1 MTAAPAPLLAQVPA
15 RDSAAVVRQVAP
27 GVTVRQVYRPEGPW
41 RVYVAEIALATPGVA
56 VRAVRACDL
65 PRGRERPTAIARRLR
80 DEGLDPLVLLNAD
93 FFDLRGGTGVTENS
107 MVIDGEIAKAVP
119 VSESPFDTFDNAHA
133 QIGLT
138 VAGKPVLERFTFD
151 GLVTLRR
158 REWPLRHVNATP
170 AIGELALLTRWSDA
184 AVRERVARAARIAV
198 RLRRDSSRGDRVL
211 YRVATPAIPLARLV
225 PEAIEA
231 GEPLLAGSA
240 RAGDALS
247 RLRAGDRVTIVQRFF
262 PDRGPLQT
270 LVGGWP
276 RVLDAGRS
284 VAADADSVEG
294 TFARFSSVR
303 HPRSAV
309 GFSPDS
315 ATLYLVAVDGR
326 QKASAGATLEE
337 LATIL
342 RDLGAHHALNLDG
355 GGSTALV
362 VGGALANVPSDSS
375 GERPVGNVIAVTRRR
390 RGSAPAMRAAPAGAP
405 PSSCVL
411 PSPLPPGERPR
422 GIRDTRR

>member
-1 MTAAPAPLLAQVPA
+1 
-15 RDSAAVVRQVAP
+15 
-27 GVTVRQVYRPEGPW
+27 
-41 RVYVAEIALATPGVA
+41 

-107 MVIDGEIAKAVP
+107 VVIDGEIAKAVP

-151 GLVTLRR
+151 GRVMLRG
-158 REWPLRHVNATP
+158 REWPLRYVNATP

-198 RLRRDSSRGDRVL
+198 QLRHDATRGDAAV
-211 YRVATPAIPLARLV
+211 YRVATPAIPLARLA

-231 GEPLLAGSA
+231 GEALLAGSA
-240 RAGDALS
+240 RASDALS
-247 RLRAGDRVTIVQRFF
+247 RLRAGDRVTILQRFF

-276 RVLDAGRS
+276 RVLDAGRN
-284 VAADADSVEG
+284 VAAHADSVEG
-294 TFARFSSVR
+294 TIARFSSAR

-326 QKASAGATLEE
+326 QEASAGATLEE

-342 RDLGAHHALNLDG
+342 RDVGAHHAVNLDG

-362 VGGALANVPSDSS
+362 VGGALANVPSDST

-390 RGSAPAMRAAPAGAP
+390 PGSAPAMRTTPAKAP
-405 PSSCVL
+405 PPSCVL
-411 PSPLPPGERPR
+411 PPPPPPPPPPR
-422 GIRDTRR
+422 